1 MYRAK
6 QNNLRLITEKIEF
19 ATKKRAATYSLKMD
33 QNIFLR
39 IDESTESIQSHKSG
53 LLSAIPEEPEDD
65 EDDQLLKVKLQ
76 PMKMATETTVV
87 ETPMIQKLGKFK
99 IAAGQNNIKRVVST
113 ISEDVV
119 HDPNRITLDTK
130 QAEPSAT
137 IVNPG

>member
-19 ATKKRAATYSLKMD
+19 ATKKRAATYPLKID

-65 EDDQLLKVKLQ
+65 DQGHQ
-76 PMKMATETTVV
+76 
-87 ETPMIQKLGKFK
+87 
-99 IAAGQNNIKRVVST
+99 
-113 ISEDVV
+113 
-119 HDPNRITLDTK
+119 
-130 QAEPSAT
+130 
-137 IVNPG
+137 